1 MVRPFRTV
9 HAVSSWREP
18 IDLGRLVLGVHFKSR
33 CWALTDELSRAPTV
47 CDVCRCASMCI
58 LFEQLNINND
68 VFNQVSVVLFLY
80 SAVKTARQA
89 RCVTLICETQINVAS
104 RLLDVST
111 MPPYRPMPCERFLAN
126 LCCISAFKW
135 VCICTTDG
143 SCPYSVG

>member
-1 MVRPFRTV
+1 MVRHFRTV

-18 IDLGRLVLGVHFKSR
+18 IDLGRLVLGVHFKSWR
-33 CWALTDELSRAPTV
+33 WALTGAVEPSAIAV
-47 CDVCRCASMCI
+47 CDVCRCASMRI

-68 VFNQVSVVLFLY
+68 VFNQVTVVLFLY

-111 MPPYRPMPCERFLAN
+111 MPPIPPDALRTLFSEPVLHQR
-126 LCCISAFKW
+126 
-135 VCICTTDG
+135 V
-143 SCPYSVG
+143 